1 MYSLTVFTYIER
13 ELSAARLFTLLYKIL
28 YITIGTSMKLEEIEE
43 LIKLMQKHKV
53 HTLKLGDLE
62 LHLAEFPI
70 ENDEIEDNETEEDIL
85 FYSSEG

>member
-1 MYSLTVFTYIER
+1 
-13 ELSAARLFTLLYKIL
+13 
-28 YITIGTSMKLEEIEE
+28 MKLEEIEE